1 MVCVVGFSVEMGVLE
16 GYGGFWRVYG
26 IWWVFFMDF
35 GGILC
40 LFCRVL

>member
-26 IWWVFFMDF
+26 IWWVFLW
-35 GGILC
+35 ILVG
-40 LFCRVL
+40 FCVVL

>member
-26 IWWVFFMDF
+26 IWWVFYGFWWDF
-35 GGILC
+35 V
-40 LFCRVL
+40 FVL